1 MGLLPPY
8 HPPTIF
14 TIPPPIFTIP
24 LTTFTIPFII
34 DEASIARSST
44 KSVQLPPVWS
54 LEVFPADSPC
64 SRHLFRPRSQ
74 HQAWICLLSSCSV
87 PPAGRDLPS
96 GTPEPWPP
104 SQGRLLRKAAVQS
117 GTLYV
122 FVSGVGL
129 GLRPASGEVGASILC
144 PADLRLQGF
153 CGCQESP
160 PHLLDCTMSLPWCL
174 RVLLVHRPLSLLF
187 AMHPEEHTIPGWEP
201 AWSRGLCTKTT
212 EPDLI
217 LQPP

>member
-1 MGLLPPY
+1 MGLLLPY

-14 TIPPPIFTIP
+14 TIPPTIFTIP

-34 DEASIARSST
+34 AS
-44 KSVQLPPVWS
+44 SVD
-54 LEVFPADSPC
+54 F
-64 SRHLFRPRSQ
+64 
-74 HQAWICLLSSCSV
+74 LLSACSV

-117 GTLYV
+117 CTLYV

-129 GLRPASGEVGASILC
+129 GLLPASGEVGASILC

-212 EPDLI
+212 EPNLI